1 MQMPTLTD
9 LFSNGAHY
17 GHKCELTHPKF
28 KKFVYTLKD
37 GINIID
43 LEKTQDCLK
52 KTETLLKKI
61 VSENKKVLF
70 VGTKR
75 QAKELIKN
83 SAINCDMSYINY
95 RWLGGTVTNFSIIKK
110 RIQKFTELK
119 KILEDKNDKTRTKKE
134 RAVIQKEVDKMSKF
148 FSGIENLEQI
158 PGVILVVDPNEEHVA
173 VSEAQKANIPVIAI
187 CNTNTNVTKLDYAIP
202 ANDNASKTIELI
214 LGYLVTIINEAK
226 TKKTPQKTNK
236 EE

>member
-17 GHKCELTHPKF
+17 GHKSELTHPKF
-28 KKFVYTLKD
+28 KKFIYTLKD
-37 GINIID
+37 EINIID
-43 LEKTQDCLK
+43 LEKTQECLK
-52 KTETLLKKI
+52 KAEALLIKT
-61 VSENKKVLF
+61 VSENKKILF

-75 QAKELIKN
+75 QAKEIIKN
-83 SAINCDMSYINY
+83 SAISCDMLYINY

-119 KILEDKNDKTRTKKE
+119 KILEDKNDKSRTKKE
-134 RAVIQKEVDKMSKF
+134 RAVIQKEINRMSKF
-148 FSGIENLEQI
+148 FSGIEKLERI

-173 VSEAQKANIPVIAI
+173 VAEAQKANIPVIAI
-187 CNTNTNVTKLDYAIP
+187 CNTNTNITKLNFAIP
-202 ANDNASKTIELI
+202 ANDNAPKTIELI
-214 LGYLVTIINEAK
+214 LGYSATVINEAK
-226 TKKTPQKTNK
+226 NKETSQKTTK

>member
-43 LEKTQDCLK
+43 LEKTQDSLK
-52 KTETLLKKI
+52 KAETLLKKL

-75 QAKELIKN
+75 QAKEIIKN
-83 SAINCDMSYINY
+83 TAISCDMSYINY

-119 KILEDKNDKTRTKKE
+119 KILEDKNDKSRTKKE

-202 ANDNASKTIELI
+202 ANDNAPKTIELI
-214 LGYLVTIINEAK
+214 LGYLTTIINEAK
-226 TKKTPQKTNK
+226 TKKT
-236 EE
+236 